1 MKRKI
6 ILLTLLTIII
16 GCTACKDNVNENS
29 SVPETKEENHSQEN
43 SSEEVTEIKY
53 THRVPLNGEL
63 YIDVP
68 NYLRRE
74 LGTSVTYL
82 VEGSRFFS
90 VTVNT
95 TGYDSNITDIGEA
108 YDITLTKLKRNVDAI
123 CEFIGDP
130 VITESS
136 YETIKGRDVY
146 KYKGTIPTDSKPEG
160 IYMYGYTF
168 IENKVAVSIV
178 GFIIEKDQR
187 PDNIQEITRVVDEV
201 MQSVRNAV

>member
-6 ILLTLLTIII
+6 ILLALLTIII

-53 THRVPLNGEL
+53 TKKVAMNGEL

-74 LGTSVTYL
+74 MGTTDVYL
-82 VEGSRFFS
+82 VEGSRFFA
-90 VTVNT
+90 VTTNT

-108 YDITLTKLKRNVDAI
+108 YNVTLAELKLNVDVLCKI
-123 CEFIGDP
+123 TGDP
-130 VITESS
+130 VFTETS
-136 YETIKGRDVY
+136 YETIDGREVY
-146 KYKGTIPTDSKPEG
+146 KYKGTVPVKAKPYN

-201 MQSVRNAV
+201 MQSVRNTK